1 MTSGAGL
8 ALCGVEVTR
17 KVTTTDGWRASRYKV
32 KGRTRR
38 IWDHPALEDDDV
50 VGDGLFYVAYSVES
64 GETTEV
70 MAENCR
76 VLDVNSSNLVGV
88 CMAEAPGALFRKT
101 SETLHRYHSLMRH
114 ETYDRPAGQIGSDV
128 KAVLWMPS
136 SMLLESNSK
145 RERNEDRTIFYN
157 VER

>member
-1 MTSGAGL
+1 M
-8 ALCGVEVTR
+8 
-17 KVTTTDGWRASRYKV
+17 

-88 CMAEAPGALFRKT
+88 CMADK
-101 SETLHRYHSLMRH
+101 HRVHYSG
-114 ETYDRPAGQIGSDV
+114 RPLKPFTGI
-128 KAVLWMPS
+128 
-136 SMLLESNSK
+136 
-145 RERNEDRTIFYN
+145 IH
-157 VER
+157 